1 MQVKKQQLEPSMKMD
16 LFQFGKGVCQS
27 FILSPCLFNF
37 HVEYILQNTRLDKA
51 KARCNAARRN
61 INNLRYTDGTT
72 LMAES
77 KDELNCLFMKL
88 KEKNEKVGFQAQ
100 HSEN

>member
-1 MQVKKQQLEPSMKMD
+1 MQNA
-16 LFQFGKGVCQS
+16 G
-27 FILSPCLFNF
+27 
-37 HVEYILQNTRLDKA
+37 LDGAQDGIKIA
-51 KARCNAARRN
+51 SRN

-72 LMAES
+72 FMAEIE
-77 KDELNCLFMKL
+77 ELKILLMKL

>member
-1 MQVKKQQLEPSMKMD
+1 MCRVQ
-16 LFQFGKGVCQS
+16 
-27 FILSPCLFNF
+27 
-37 HVEYILQNTRLDKA
+37 HARLDKA

-77 KDELNCLFMKL
+77 EEELKSLLMKV
-88 KEKNEKVGFQAQ
+88 KEESEKLA
-100 HSEN
+100 